1 MTIRS
6 GNAVLCLGG
15 STVPIAHFSVEE
27 YRIGEDSLTDNS
39 PAPGPIRVS
48 MKGWNEVLADR
59 ILGWRP
65 VCARRA
71 RKLRK
76 RGERVEWRPALDSLA
91 WMPGERGR

>member
-1 MTIRS
+1 M
-6 GNAVLCLGG
+6 LCLGG

-39 PAPGPIRVS
+39 PAPGSIKVS
-48 MKGWNEVLADR
+48 MKGWNEDLADR

-65 VCARRA
+65 VCAKRA

-91 WMPGERGR
+91 WMPGDRGR